1 MEVSLN
7 TQNAVMGMLADLQQQ
22 GAITG
27 TSVQKI
33 ANTFLEKARSG
44 SAAIDKYNTQL
55 LQEKLLAT
63 HAVKIDQMDAELG
76 F

>member
-1 MEVSLN
+1 
-7 TQNAVMGMLADLQQQ
+7 MLADLQQQ

-33 ANTFLEKARSG
+33 ANTFLENARSG
-44 SAAIDKYNTQL
+44 TAAIDRYNTEL

>member
-1 MEVSLN
+1 MNS
-7 TQNAVMGMLADLQQQ
+7 QNAVMQTLADLQQQ

-55 LQEKLLAT
+55 LQEKLLST
-63 HAVKIDQMDAELG
+63 HAVKIEQMDAELG

>member
-1 MEVSLN
+1 
-7 TQNAVMGMLADLQQQ
+7 MGMLADLQQQ

-33 ANTFLEKARSG
+33 ATKFLENARSG
-44 SAAIDKYNTQL
+44 TAAVDRYNTEL

-63 HAVKIDQMDAELG
+63 HGVKIDEMDAELG

>member
-1 MEVSLN
+1 MN
-7 TQNAVMGMLADLQQQ
+7 NQNEVMGWLADLQQQ

-44 SAAIDKYNTQL
+44 KASIDKYNTQM
-55 LQEKLLAT
+55 LQEKLLST
-63 HAVKIDQMDAELG
+63 HAVKIEEMDAELG